1 MQSTETLKGFFL
13 QPKEANTS
21 YLMMA
26 RSMIELDRTGAMR
39 ALGLSSESAEV
50 LLRLSPAEILRI
62 AQYEGF

>member
-39 ALGLSSESAEV
+39 TLGLSSESAEV

-62 AQYEGF
+62 AQYEGL